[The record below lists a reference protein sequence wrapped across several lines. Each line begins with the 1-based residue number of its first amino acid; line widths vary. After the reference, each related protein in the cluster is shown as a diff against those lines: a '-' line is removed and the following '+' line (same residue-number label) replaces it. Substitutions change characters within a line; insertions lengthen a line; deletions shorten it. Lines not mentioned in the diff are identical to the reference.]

1 MRRHCTTVRSVGVVA
16 GTGVLH
22 NKGLLHDKGLLHNKV
37 AVVTGAGSGLGRE
50 YALALAAHG
59 ACVVV
64 NDFGAA
70 VTGEQRSP
78 TAAAQVVSEIVSLG
92 GVAVANIAD
101 VSQWGGAESIIDTAI
116 TSFGRLDIVI
126 NNAGINRPS
135 SLVDLSEHDVDSQLG
150 VHLKGTLAVS
160 HFAAAYWH
168 QAGVQPHRAI
178 VNTTSAVGLHPTA
191 GGGVYGAAKS
201 AIAALTVS
209 HAQELARL
217 GVRVNAVAPCAR
229 TRMVKESPVVLA
241 LMPDATGFDRHAPEH
256 VAPLVVYL
264 ASSLCRFTGRVFA
277 IEGPDVAVYS
287 AVGVAQHWS
296 TNGAWS
302 VDALA
307 DVLADADEQSQQQAF
322 FPGGVVVHNTPPG
335 RTLRTLQ

>member
-1 MRRHCTTVRSVGVVA
+1 
-16 GTGVLH
+16 
-22 NKGLLHDKGLLHNKV
+22 
-37 AVVTGAGSGLGRE
+37 
-50 YALALAAHG
+50 
-59 ACVVV
+59 
-64 NDFGAA
+64 
-70 VTGEQRSP
+70 
-78 TAAAQVVSEIVSLG
+78 
-92 GVAVANIAD
+92 VAVANIAD

-135 SLVDLSEHDVDSQLG
+135 SLVDLSEHDVDAQLG

-229 TRMVKESPVVLA
+229 TRMVKESPAVLA

-296 TNGAWS
+296 TTDAWS
-302 VDALA
+302 VEALA
-307 DVLADADEQSQQQAF
+307 DALADADEQSQQQAF
-322 FPGGVVVHNTPPG
+322 FPGGLVAHNTPPG

>member
-1 MRRHCTTVRSVGVVA
+1 MGVVA
-16 GTGVLH
+16 GSGLFH
-22 NKGLLHDKGLLHNKV
+22 NKGHLHNKV

-50 YALALAAHG
+50 YAIALAAQG
-59 ACVVV
+59 ARVVV

-78 TAAAQVVSEIVSLG
+78 GAAGQVVSEIVSLG

-178 VNTTSAVGLHPTA
+178 VNTTSAVGLHPVS

-229 TRMVKESPVVLA
+229 TRMVKESPAVLA
-241 LMPDATGFDRHAPEH
+241 LMPHATGIDRHPPEH
-256 VAPLVVYL
+256 LAPLVVYL

-296 TNGAWS
+296 TTDAWS
-302 VDALA
+302 VEALA
-307 DVLADADEQSQQQAF
+307 DVLANADEQSQQQAF
-322 FPGGVVVHNTPPG
+322 FPGGVVAHNTPPG
-335 RTLRTLQ
+335 RTLRTLH

>member
-16 GTGVLH
+16 GTG
-22 NKGLLHDKGLLHNKV
+22 LLHDKV

-59 ACVVV
+59 ARVVV

-78 TAAAQVVSEIVSLG
+78 GTAAQVVSEIVSLG

-101 VSQWGGAESIIDTAI
+101 VSQWIGAESVIDTAI

-135 SLVDLSEHDVDSQLG
+135 SLVELSEEDIDLQLG

-168 QAGVQPHRAI
+168 QAGAQAHRAI

-229 TRMVKESPVVLA
+229 TRMVKESPAVLA

-287 AVGVAQHWS
+287 AVGVAQHW
-296 TNGAWS
+296 TTTDAWS
-302 VDALA
+302 VEALA
-307 DVLADADEQSQQQAF
+307 DALVDADEQSQQQAF
-322 FPGGVVVHNTPPG
+322 FPGGVVAHNTPPG

>member
-1 MRRHCTTVRSVGVVA
+1 MGVVA
-16 GTGVLH
+16 GTGLFH
-22 NKGLLHDKGLLHNKV
+22 NKGHLHNKV

-78 TAAAQVVSEIVSLG
+78 GAAGQVVSEIVSLG

-116 TSFGRLDIVI
+116 TTFGRLDIVI

-178 VNTTSAVGLHPTA
+178 VNTTSAVGLHPVS

-229 TRMVKESPVVLA
+229 TRMVKESPAVLA

-287 AVGVAQHWS
+287 ASGIAQQWS
-296 TNGAWS
+296 TQEAWS
-302 VDALA
+302 VEALA
-307 DVLADADEQSQQQAF
+307 DVLANADEQSQQQAF
-322 FPGGVVVHNTPPG
+322 FPGGVVAHNTPPG
-335 RTLRTLQ
+335 RTLRTLH

>member
-16 GTGVLH
+16 GTG
-22 NKGLLHDKGLLHNKV
+22 LLHDKV

-59 ACVVV
+59 ARVVV

-78 TAAAQVVSEIVSLG
+78 GTAAQVVSEIVSLG

-101 VSQWGGAESIIDTAI
+101 VSQWVGAESVIDTAI

-135 SLVDLSEHDVDSQLG
+135 SLVELSEEDIDLQLG

-168 QAGVQPHRAI
+168 QAGAQAHRAI

-217 GVRVNAVAPCAR
+217 GVRVNAIAPCAR
-229 TRMVKESPVVLA
+229 TRMVKESPAVLA

-277 IEGPDVAVYS
+277 IEGPDVAMYQPF
-287 AVGVAQHWS
+287 GVSQHWS
-296 TNGAWS
+296 THEFWTPES
-302 VDALA
+302 LA
-307 DVLADADEQSQQQAF
+307 EIFRAVDEQSTTDAF
-322 FPGGVVVHNTPPG
+322 FPGGVVQHKTPSG
-335 RTLRTLQ
+335 RTLRALG

>member
-1 MRRHCTTVRSVGVVA
+1 MRRHCTTVRSVGLVA
-16 GTGVLH
+16 GT
-22 NKGLLHDKGLLHNKV
+22 GLLHNKV

-59 ACVVV
+59 ARVVV

-78 TAAAQVVSEIVSLG
+78 DTAGQVVSEIVSLG

-116 TSFGRLDIVI
+116 TSFGRVDIVI

-229 TRMVKESPVVLA
+229 TRMVKESPAVLA

-256 VAPLVVYL
+256 VAPLMVYL

>member
-1 MRRHCTTVRSVGVVA
+1 MRRHCTTVRSVGLVA
-16 GTGVLH
+16 GT
-22 NKGLLHDKGLLHNKV
+22 GLLHNKV

-59 ACVVV
+59 ARVVV

-78 TAAAQVVSEIVSLG
+78 DTAGQVVSEIVSLG
-92 GVAVANIAD
+92 GVAIANIAD

-229 TRMVKESPVVLA
+229 TRMVKESPAVLA

-256 VAPLVVYL
+256 VAPLMVYL

-335 RTLRTLQ
+335 RTLRTLH

>member
-1 MRRHCTTVRSVGVVA
+1 MRRHCTTVRSVGLVA
-16 GTGVLH
+16 GT
-22 NKGLLHDKGLLHNKV
+22 GLLHNKV

-59 ACVVV
+59 ARVVV

-78 TAAAQVVSEIVSLG
+78 DTAGQVVSEIVSLG

-116 TSFGRLDIVI
+116 TSFGRVDIVI

-229 TRMVKESPVVLA
+229 TRMVKESPAVLA

-256 VAPLVVYL
+256 VAPLMVYL

-322 FPGGVVVHNTPPG
+322 FPGGVVVHNAPPG

>member
-1 MRRHCTTVRSVGVVA
+1 MRRHCTTVRSVGLVA
-16 GTGVLH
+16 GT
-22 NKGLLHDKGLLHNKV
+22 GLLHNKV

-59 ACVVV
+59 ARVVV

-78 TAAAQVVSEIVSLG
+78 DTAGQVVSEIVSLG

-229 TRMVKESPVVLA
+229 TRMVKESPAVLA

-256 VAPLVVYL
+256 VAPLMVYL

-322 FPGGVVVHNTPPG
+322 FPGGVVVHNAPPG